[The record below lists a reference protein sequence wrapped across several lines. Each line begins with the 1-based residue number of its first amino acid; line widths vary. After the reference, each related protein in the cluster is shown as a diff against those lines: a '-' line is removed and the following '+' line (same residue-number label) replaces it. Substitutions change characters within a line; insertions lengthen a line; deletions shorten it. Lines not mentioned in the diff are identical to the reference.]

1 MQYSGLKTAL
11 FLLILISISG
21 CATIMGNET
30 QLMPISSTPS
40 DASITITDEKGTEV
54 FKGTTPTS
62 ISLAK
67 SDGSYWGK
75 KSYTVKITKTGF
87 DTQTILITASVNGY
101 YVGNILFGGLIG
113 WFIVDPLNGKMYN
126 LSPKNITATLAEKVA
141 QGNTVTKDGLAIM
154 LIENIPAELR
164 SKLQP
169 IN

>member
-1 MQYSGLKTAL
+1 MKKELR
-11 FLLILISISG
+11 
-21 CATIMGNET
+21 C
-30 QLMPISSTPS
+30 
-40 DASITITDEKGTEV
+40 